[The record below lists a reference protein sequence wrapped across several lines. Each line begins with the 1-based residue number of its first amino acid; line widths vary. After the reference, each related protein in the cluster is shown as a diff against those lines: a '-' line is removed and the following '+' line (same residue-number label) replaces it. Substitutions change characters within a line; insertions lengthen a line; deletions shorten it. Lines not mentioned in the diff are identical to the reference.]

1 MKIECLTIF
10 IDGTDRFETGD
21 VRTVSDERGARF
33 VANGWAK
40 DTEGRVATGEAS
52 ASVDLNINSS
62 TIGTGDSNG

>member
-10 IDGTDRFETGD
+10 LDGTDRFETGD
-21 VRTVSDERGARF
+21 VRTVADERGARL

-40 DTEGRVATGEAS
+40 DTEGRVATGEAT
-52 ASVDLNINSS
+52 ASVDLTINSS